1 MLIGID
7 LSAKEKNPTGI
18 AKLKNSKIKTIE
30 VLSDDEILKE
40 SVNADIVAFDAPLSL
55 PKGRCCLE
63 RGCECSKFGH
73 FRKADLEIRKYGQV
87 LPLTFPYIKM
97 LTYRGVQLKNLL
109 KSLNPKLTIIETHPS
124 TAHKLIKS
132 KLFKFKIKDDISPH
146 EFDASI
152 AAITGHFYLKGEY
165 IILGDPS
172 EGTIILPKPL

>member
-1 MLIGID
+1 MIVGVD

-18 AKLKNSKIKTIE
+18 ATLEYREIQTIE
-30 VLSDDEILKE
+30 ISSDDGILKK
-40 SVNADIVAFDAPLSL
+40 SVNADLIVFDAPLSL

-63 RGCECSKFGH
+63 KDCECGEFGH
-73 FRKADLEIRKYGQV
+73 FRKADLEIRKYGRV
-87 LPLTFPYIKM
+87 LPLTFPYMKM
-97 LTYRGVQLKNLL
+97 LTYRGIRLKNLL
-109 KSLNPKLTIIETHPS
+109 KSLNPRLTIIETHPS

-132 KLFKFKIKDDISPH
+132 ELSSFKIRDDISPH

-152 AAITGHFYLKGEY
+152 AAVTGHFYLKGES